1 VYVRGIGEQVTYGTA
16 ALSQGQLKADTM
28 LDPVFRP
35 LMQKPLD
42 AAGRWLAGMG
52 LSANQVTLAG
62 LGLGLAAAIAI
73 ALGAFAI
80 GLLLFL
86 LSRIADGLDG
96 AVARATTPTDQGGF
110 LDIALD
116 FFVYAA
122 IPLAFA
128 VYDPSSNA
136 FSAALLLAS
145 FLANGSVFLAFAIL
159 AEKRALVSD
168 RDSRSIYYIGGIAEG
183 SETIAFFA
191 AFCLFPSAFPVLAL
205 IFGIICIVSA
215 IARARLGWKKLA

>member
-1 VYVRGIGEQVTYGTA
+1 M
-16 ALSQGQLKADTM
+16 KAELM
-28 LDPVFRP
+28 FDPIFRP
-35 LMQKPLD
+35 IIHKPLD

-52 LSANQVTLAG
+52 LSANQVTIAG

-73 ALGAFAI
+73 ALGGFAI
-80 GLLLFL
+80 GLCLFL
-86 LSRIADGLDG
+86 LSRLADGLDG
-96 AVARATTPTDQGGF
+96 AVARATTLTDQGGF

-116 FFVYAA
+116 FFIYAA

-136 FSAALLLAS
+136 LSAALLLAS

-159 AEKRALVSD
+159 AEKRVLVSD
-168 RDSRSIYYIGGIAEG
+168 FRGSKSIYYLGGIAEG

-215 IARARLGWKKLA
+215 IARVRLGWSMLA

>member
-1 VYVRGIGEQVTYGTA
+1 
-16 ALSQGQLKADTM
+16 M
-28 LDPVFRP
+28 LDPIFRP
-35 LMQKPLD
+35 LIHPPLD

-52 LSANQVTLAG
+52 LSANQVTVAG

-80 GLLLFL
+80 GLSMFL
-86 LSRIADGLDG
+86 LSRLADGLDG

-128 VYDPSSNA
+128 VYDPSNNA
-136 FSAALLLAS
+136 LSAALLLAS

-168 RDSRSIYYIGGIAEG
+168 FRNSRSFY
-183 SETIAFFA
+183 
-191 AFCLFPSAFPVLAL
+191 
-205 IFGIICIVSA
+205 
-215 IARARLGWKKLA
+215 

>member
-1 VYVRGIGEQVTYGTA
+1 
-16 ALSQGQLKADTM
+16 M
-28 LDPVFRP
+28 LDPIFRP
-35 LMQKPLD
+35 IIRRPLD
-42 AAGRWLAGMG
+42 ATGRWLAGIG
-52 LSANQVTLAG
+52 LSANHVTIAG

-73 ALGAFAI
+73 ALGGFAI

-96 AVARATTPTDQGGF
+96 AVARATMPTDQGGF

-145 FLANGSVFLAFAIL
+145 FLATGSLFVRYWRESGLSFMQP
-159 AEKRALVSD
+159 
-168 RDSRSIYYIGGIAEG
+168 
-183 SETIAFFA
+183 ET
-191 AFCLFPSAFPVLAL
+191 SQ
-205 IFGIICIVSA
+205 
-215 IARARLGWKKLA
+215 

>member
-1 VYVRGIGEQVTYGTA
+1 
-16 ALSQGQLKADTM
+16 M
-28 LDPVFRP
+28 LDPIFRP
-35 LMQKPLD
+35 IIHNPLD
-42 AAGRWLAGMG
+42 AAGRWLAGIG
-52 LSANQVTLAG
+52 LSANQVTIAG

-80 GLLLFL
+80 GLFLFL

-96 AVARATTPTDQGGF
+96 AVARATMPTDQGGF

-122 IPLAFA
+122 IPLSFA

-168 RDSRSIYYIGGIAEG
+168 FRNSRSIYYIGGIAEG

-215 IARARLGWKKLA
+215 IARVRLGWKMLA

>member
-1 VYVRGIGEQVTYGTA
+1 
-16 ALSQGQLKADTM
+16 M
-28 LDPVFRP
+28 LDPIFRP
-35 LMQKPLD
+35 IIHKPLD

-52 LSANQVTLAG
+52 LSANQVTIAG

-80 GLLLFL
+80 GLSLIL
-86 LSRIADGLDG
+86 LSRLADGLDG

-136 FSAALLLAS
+136 LSAALLLAS

-168 RDSRSIYYIGGIAEG
+168 FRGSKSIYYLGGIAEG

-215 IARARLGWKKLA
+215 VARVRLGWNRLA

>member
-1 VYVRGIGEQVTYGTA
+1 
-16 ALSQGQLKADTM
+16 M
-28 LDPVFRP
+28 LDPIFRP
-35 LMQKPLD
+35 IIRRPLD
-42 AAGRWLAGMG
+42 ATGRWLAGIG
-52 LSANQVTLAG
+52 LSANHVTIAG

-73 ALGAFAI
+73 ALGGFAI

-96 AVARATTPTDQGGF
+96 AVARATMPTDQGGF

-145 FLANGSVFLAFAIL
+145 FLANGSVFLAFAIM
-159 AEKRALVSD
+159 AEKRSVVFD
-168 RDSRSIYYIGGIAEG
+168 FRDSRSIYYIGGIAEG

-191 AFCLFPSAFPVLAL
+191 AFCLFPSAFSILAL

-215 IARARLGWKKLA
+215 IARVRLGWSMLA

>member
-1 VYVRGIGEQVTYGTA
+1 MFIWRWSVYGT
-16 ALSQGQLKADTM
+16 KPIM
-28 LDPVFRP
+28 LDPIFRP
-35 LMQKPLD
+35 ILHKPLD
-42 AAGRWLAGMG
+42 ATGRWLAGLG
-52 LSANQVTLAG
+52 LSANQVTIAG

-73 ALGAFAI
+73 AFGDFSM
-80 GLLLFL
+80 GLYLFL
-86 LSRIADGLDG
+86 LSRLADGLDG

-128 VYDPSSNA
+128 VYDASENA
-136 FSAALLLAS
+136 FSTALLLAS

-159 AEKRALVSD
+159 AEKRALASD
-168 RDSRSIYYIGGIAEG
+168 FRGSRSIYYLGGIAEG
-183 SETIAFFA
+183 SETIAFFV

-205 IFGIICIVSA
+205 IFAMICIVSA
-215 IARARLGWKKLA
+215 AARVILGWKMLA

>member
-1 VYVRGIGEQVTYGTA
+1 
-16 ALSQGQLKADTM
+16 M
-28 LDPVFRP
+28 LDPIFRP
-35 LMQKPLD
+35 IIHKPLD
-42 AAGRWLAGMG
+42 AAGRWLAGIG
-52 LSANQVTLAG
+52 LSPNQVTIAG
-62 LGLGLAAAIAI
+62 FGLGLAAAIAI
-73 ALGAFAI
+73 AFGGFAI

-86 LSRIADGLDG
+86 LSRTADGLDG
-96 AVARATTPTDQGGF
+96 AVARATMPTDRGGF

-159 AEKRALVSD
+159 AEKRALVFD
-168 RDSRSIYYIGGIAEG
+168 FRGSRSIYYLGGIAEG

-191 AFCLFPSAFPVLAL
+191 AFCLFPSAFPDSVIPLRNDE
-205 IFGIICIVSA
+205 C
-215 IARARLGWKKLA
+215 R

>member
-1 VYVRGIGEQVTYGTA
+1 
-16 ALSQGQLKADTM
+16 M
-28 LDPVFRP
+28 LDPIFRP
-35 LMQKPLD
+35 IIHKPLD

-52 LSANQVTLAG
+52 LSANQVTIAG

-80 GLLLFL
+80 GLSLIL
-86 LSRIADGLDG
+86 LSRLADGLDG

-128 VYDPSSNA
+128 S
-136 FSAALLLAS
+136 LRS
-145 FLANGSVFLAFAIL
+145 FQQRPQRGAPP
-159 AEKRALVSD
+159 R
-168 RDSRSIYYIGGIAEG
+168 
-183 SETIAFFA
+183 
-191 AFCLFPSAFPVLAL
+191 
-205 IFGIICIVSA
+205 
-215 IARARLGWKKLA
+215 

>member
-1 VYVRGIGEQVTYGTA
+1 
-16 ALSQGQLKADTM
+16 M
-28 LDPVFRP
+28 LDPIFRP
-35 LMQKPLD
+35 IIHKPLD
-42 AAGRWLAGMG
+42 AAGRWLAGIG
-52 LSANQVTLAG
+52 LSPNQVTIAG

-73 ALGAFAI
+73 ALGGFAI
-80 GLLLFL
+80 GLFLFL
-86 LSRIADGLDG
+86 LGRLADGLDG

-145 FLANGSVFLAFAIL
+145 FLTNGSVFLAFAIL

-168 RDSRSIYYIGGIAEG
+168 FRGSRSIYYLGGNRRG
-183 SETIAFFA
+183 VRDHR
-191 AFCLFPSAFPVLAL
+191 VLCGLLSIPLGVPHLGAHL
-205 IFGIICIVSA
+205 RHNLHRLGYRQV
-215 IARARLGWKKLA
+215 RLGWKKLA

>member
-1 VYVRGIGEQVTYGTA
+1 
-16 ALSQGQLKADTM
+16 M
-28 LDPVFRP
+28 LDPAFRP
-35 LMQKPLD
+35 AIQKPLN

-52 LSANQVTLAG
+52 LSANHVTIAG
-62 LGLGLAAAIAI
+62 LVLGLAAAITI
-73 ALGAFAI
+73 ALGAFSI
-80 GLLLFL
+80 GLFLFL

-136 FSAALLLAS
+136 FSATLLLAS

-159 AEKRALVSD
+159 AEKRA
-168 RDSRSIYYIGGIAEG
+168 REFPNSRSIYYLGGIAEG

-191 AFCLFPSAFPVLAL
+191 AFCLWPSAFPVLAL
-205 IFGIICIVSA
+205 IFAIICIISA
-215 IARARLGWKKLA
+215 VARVILGCKRLA

>member
-1 VYVRGIGEQVTYGTA
+1 
-16 ALSQGQLKADTM
+16 M
-28 LDPVFRP
+28 LDPIFRP
-35 LMQKPLD
+35 IIHKPLD
-42 AAGRWLAGMG
+42 VAGRWLAGIG
-52 LSANQVTLAG
+52 LSANHVTIAG

-80 GLLLFL
+80 GLSLFL
-86 LSRIADGLDG
+86 LSRLADGLDG

-136 FSAALLLAS
+136 LGAALLLAS

-159 AEKRALVSD
+159 AEKRALVSEF
-168 RDSRSIYYIGGIAEG
+168 RGSKSIYYLGGIAEG

-191 AFCLFPSAFPVLAL
+191 AFCLFPLFMELPEQDVAAKSE
-205 IFGIICIVSA
+205 
-215 IARARLGWKKLA
+215 K

>member
-1 VYVRGIGEQVTYGTA
+1 
-16 ALSQGQLKADTM
+16 M
-28 LDPVFRP
+28 LDPIFRP
-35 LMQKPLD
+35 IIHKPLD

-52 LSANQVTLAG
+52 LSANQVTIAG

-80 GLLLFL
+80 GLSLIL
-86 LSRIADGLDG
+86 LSRLADGLDG

-116 FFVYAA
+116 FFFVYAA

-136 FSAALLLAS
+136 LSAALLLAS

-168 RDSRSIYYIGGIAEG
+168 FRGSKSIYYLGGIAEG

-215 IARARLGWKKLA
+215 VARVRLGWNRLA

>member
-1 VYVRGIGEQVTYGTA
+1 MALVAYGGPQA
-16 ALSQGQLKADTM
+16 SQLNSM
-28 LDPVFRP
+28 PDPVFRP
-35 LMQKPLD
+35 LIHKPLD

-52 LSANQVTLAG
+52 LSANQVTIAG
-62 LGLGLAAAIAI
+62 LGLGLAAAITI
-73 ALGAFAI
+73 ALGDFAI
-80 GLLLFL
+80 GLSLFL
-86 LSRIADGLDG
+86 LSRLADGLDG
-96 AVARATTPTDQGGF
+96 AVARATTPTDKGGF

-136 FSAALLLAS
+136 LSAALLLAS

-159 AEKRALVSD
+159 AEKRAFVSNV
-168 RDSRSIYYIGGIAEG
+168 RGSRSIYYLGGIAEG

-191 AFCLFPSAFPVLAL
+191 AFCLFPSSFPVLAL
-205 IFGIICIVSA
+205 IFGLICIGSA
-215 IARARLGWKKLA
+215 IARVILGWKRLA

>member
-1 VYVRGIGEQVTYGTA
+1 
-16 ALSQGQLKADTM
+16 M
-28 LDPVFRP
+28 LDPIFRP
-35 LMQKPLD
+35 IIHKPLD
-42 AAGRWLAGMG
+42 AAGRWLAGIG
-52 LSANQVTLAG
+52 LNANQVTIAG

-73 ALGAFAI
+73 ALGDFAI
-80 GLLLFL
+80 GLFLFL

-96 AVARATTPTDQGGF
+96 VVARLTMPTDQGGF
-110 LDIALD
+110 LDIVLD

-128 VYDPSSNA
+128 VYDPSNNA

-145 FLANGSVFLAFAIL
+145 FLANGTVFLAFAIL

-168 RDSRSIYYIGGIAEG
+168 FRGSRSIYYIAGIAEG

-215 IARARLGWKKLA
+215 IARVRLGWKKLA

>member
-1 VYVRGIGEQVTYGTA
+1 
-16 ALSQGQLKADTM
+16 M
-28 LDPVFRP
+28 LDPIFRP
-35 LMQKPLD
+35 IIHKPLD
-42 AAGRWLAGMG
+42 AVGRWLAGIG
-52 LSANQVTLAG
+52 LSANQVTFAG

-73 ALGAFAI
+73 AFGDFAI
-80 GLLLFL
+80 GLLLLL

-96 AVARATTPTDQGGF
+96 AVARATMPTDQGGF

-159 AEKRALVSD
+159 AEKRAADSD
-168 RDSRSIYYIGGIAEG
+168 FRGSRSIYYMGGIAEG

-191 AFCLFPSAFPVLAL
+191 AFCLFPSAFPDLAL
-205 IFGIICIVSA
+205 IFGVICIVSA
-215 IARARLGWKKLA
+215 IARVRLGWKKLA

>member
-1 VYVRGIGEQVTYGTA
+1 M
-16 ALSQGQLKADTM
+16 KADFM
-28 LDPVFRP
+28 LDPIFRP
-35 LMQKPLD
+35 IIHKPLD
-42 AAGRWLAGMG
+42 AAGRRLAGIG
-52 LSANQVTLAG
+52 LRANQVTIAG

-73 ALGAFAI
+73 ALGGFTI
-80 GLLLFL
+80 GLFLFL

-96 AVARATTPTDQGGF
+96 AVARATMPTDQGGF

-145 FLANGSVFLAFAIL
+145 FLANGSVFLTFAIL
-159 AEKRALVSD
+159 AEKRVLVSD
-168 RDSRSIYYIGGIAEG
+168 FRGSRSIYYLGGIAEG

-191 AFCLFPSAFPVLAL
+191 AFCLFPSAFSILAL

-215 IARARLGWKKLA
+215 IARVRLGWSMLA

>member
-1 VYVRGIGEQVTYGTA
+1 V
-16 ALSQGQLKADTM
+16 KAGFM
-28 LDPVFRP
+28 LDPIFRP
-35 LMQKPLD
+35 IIHKPLD

-52 LSANQVTLAG
+52 LSANQVTVAG

-73 ALGAFAI
+73 ALGNFSI
-80 GLLLFL
+80 GLSLFL
-86 LSRIADGLDG
+86 LGRLADSLDG

-128 VYDPSSNA
+128 VYDPSNNA
-136 FSAALLLAS
+136 LSAALLLAS

-159 AEKRALVSD
+159 AEKRALVSNF
-168 RDSRSIYYIGGIAEG
+168 RDSKSIYYLGGIAEG
-183 SETIAFFA
+183 SETIAFFS

-205 IFGIICIVSA
+205 IFGIICIVSTVM
-215 IARARLGWKKLA
+215 RVRRGWNRLA